1 MPKNRRLISAISRRI
16 FCHRVSNAAWMPHCE
31 HERHHDRLHR
41 RHQGLDPRRHRRH
54 AAGAPVAPRRGPDPA
69 DRGQGRVAQPRRLD
83 QGPRGGGAHRGGR
96 ARRQAQA
103 GRHHRRADLGQ
114 HRHRPGHRR
123 APEGLSRHR
132 GHARQDVQGEDR
144 PPARLRRRGRGR
156 ADRRPAGVARVL
168 LPRRRAPGRGDPG
181 RLPAQP
187 VPQPRQPAGAL
198 PSTGPELWEQSGGRI
213 THLVVGVGTGGT
225 ITGTGRYL
233 KERNPEPAGH
243 RRRPVRLDLLLARG
257 QALPRRGRRRG
268 LLARDLRPVDRRS
281 LRDGLRSRRLPDH
294 APAGDGRGHP
304 RRRLGRPGRPR
315 RARGRARDLR
325 PRGDGRGRSSP
336 TAGARTCRRSTTT
349 RG

>member
-1 MPKNRRLISAISRRI
+1 MDATLCGMSATTTASTVDIKDSILDAIGDTPLVRLSRLGAGLTP
-16 FCHRVSNAAWMPHCE
+16 AA
-31 HERHHDRLHR
+31 
-41 RHQGLDPRRHRRH
+41 
-54 AAGAPVAPRRGPDPA
+54 
-69 DRGQGRVAQPRRLD
+69 RGQGRVAQPRRLD

-123 APEGLSRHR
+123 APEGLPRHR

-168 LPRRRAPGRGDPG
+168 LPRRRAPGRRRSRAPSSPTSTATPPT
-181 RLPAQP
+181 RRRTTL
-187 VPQPRQPAGAL
+187 
-198 PSTGPELWEQSGGRI
+198 STGPELWEQSGGRI

-257 QALPRRGRRRG
+257 QARTSSRAWARTSGPR
-268 LLARDLRPVDRRS
+268 PTTRRS
-281 LRDGLRSRRLPDH
+281 SI
-294 APAGDGRGHP
+294 A
-304 RRRLGRPGRPR
+304 
-315 RARGRARDLR
+315 
-325 PRGDGRGRSSP
+325 
-336 TAGARTCRRSTTT
+336 T
-349 RG
+349 

>member
-1 MPKNRRLISAISRRI
+1 MSATTTASTVDIKDSILDAIGATPLVRLSR
-16 FCHRVSNAAWMPHCE
+16 
-31 HERHHDRLHR
+31 L
-41 RHQGLDPRRHRRH
+41 
-54 AAGAPVAPRRGPDPA
+54 GAGPDPA
-69 DRGQGRVAQPRRLD
+69 DRGQGRVAQPRRLH

-156 ADRRPAGVARVL
+156 ADRRAAGVARVL
-168 LPRRRAPGRGDPG
+168 LPRRRAPGRGDPR

-198 PSTGPELWEQSGGRI
+198 PLHRPRA
-213 THLVVGVGTGGT
+213 VGA
-225 ITGTGRYL
+225 
-233 KERNPEPAGH
+233 ERRAHHAPRRRRRHRRHDHRHGALPQGAQPEPAGH

-257 QALPRRGRRRG
+257 QALPRRGRGRG
-268 LLARDLRPVDRRS
+268 LLAADLRPVDRRS

-294 APAGDGRGHP
+294 APPGHGRGHP
-304 RRRLGRPGRPR
+304 RRRARAGSPSTPRSRSRARSPTPR
-315 RARGRARDLR
+315 RWS
-325 PRGDGRGRSSP
+325 PWSSP